1 MARSRISVL
10 YSNLCM
16 VVGLIMTITGISACV
31 SNHQV
36 LKYECPI
43 NSGENI
49 IPGIEPE
56 ESVRKIMIT
65 VRGKGIEPE
74 DGTPMQKKFMAERAA
89 VLDGYRN
96 LAERLA
102 GIIIDAQTSAGK
114 NTLSQDEVMI
124 QTRAF
129 MRGAQVGAVT
139 YKNGFA
145 VVDLKIY
152 IVPRQNMFFSGKFR
166 Y

>member
-1 MARSRISVL
+1 MARSRVSVR

-16 VVGLIMTITGISACV
+16 VVGLIMTITCMSGCV
-31 SNHQV
+31 SNHQI

-43 NSGENI
+43 NSGDNI

-56 ESVRKIMIT
+56 ESARKIMIS

-114 NTLSQDEVMI
+114 NTLSNDEVMI

-129 MRGAQVGAVT
+129 MRGAQVGPVT

-152 IVPRQNMFFSGKFR
+152 IAPRQNMFFSGKFR

>member
-1 MARSRISVL
+1 MARSRITVFVMEL
-10 YSNLCM
+10 IKTL
-16 VVGLIMTITGISACV
+16 GLILTAVWLSACV

-36 LKYECPI
+36 LKYECPV
-43 NSGENI
+43 NGGDNI

-56 ESVRKIMIT
+56 ESARKIMVT

-74 DGTPMQKKFMAERAA
+74 EGTPMQKKFMAERAA

-102 GIIIDAQTSAGK
+102 GIVIDAQTSAGK

-129 MRGAQVGAVT
+129 MRGAQVGPVV

-145 VVDLKIY
+145 VVDLKLY
-152 IVPRQNMFFSGKFR
+152 IAPRQNMFFSGKFR

>member
-1 MARSRISVL
+1 MVRTRIPVL
-10 YSNLCM
+10 FTKFIMLPALFFM
-16 VVGLIMTITGISACV
+16 VVCFSACV
-31 SNHQV
+31 SNHQI
-36 LKYECPI
+36 LKYECPV
-43 NSGENI
+43 NGGDNI

-56 ESVRKIMIT
+56 ESARKIMIT

-74 DGTPMQKKFMAERAA
+74 EGTPMQKKFMAERAA

-129 MRGAQVGAVT
+129 MRGAQVGPVV
-139 YKNGFA
+139 YQNGFA
-145 VVDLKIY
+145 VVDLKLY
-152 IVPRQNMFFSGKFR
+152 IAPRQNMFFSGKFR

>member
-1 MARSRISVL
+1 MGRSHISEL

-16 VVGLIMTITGISACV
+16 AVGVIMAITCLSSCV

-43 NSGENI
+43 NGGDNI

-56 ESVRKIMIT
+56 ESARKIMIM

-89 VLDGYRN
+89 ILDGYRN

-102 GIIIDAQTSAGK
+102 GIIIDTHTSAG
-114 NTLSQDEVMI
+114 NSTLSQDEVMI
-124 QTRAF
+124 ETRAF
-129 MRGAQVGAVT
+129 MRGAQVGPVT

-145 VVDLKIY
+145 IVDLKLY
-152 IVPRQNMFFSGKFR
+152 LAPRQNMFFSGKFR